1 MIAQFLL
8 KDDLALV
15 VGIEVEVEGVDD
27 AGTSV
32 VDDDAARNCA
42 VGLSVRVWS
51 DAFKPW
57 WVLSEIVV
65 GTEVDIFL
73 VAIVKN
79 IEILQGQ
86 W

>member
-1 MIAQFLL
+1 MIAQFLP

-15 VGIEVEVEGVDD
+15 VGVEVEVEGVND
-27 AGTSV
+27 AGTFV
-32 VDDDAARNCA
+32 VDHDGAGNCA

-51 DAFKPW
+51 DAFKPCW
-57 WVLSEIVV
+57 ILGEVVV
-65 GTEVDIFL
+65 GSEVDIFL
-73 VAIVKN
+73 VTIVQS